1 MWWCFVVVHPGY
13 GQAAL
18 RRSFGGSLARIMRQ
32 VEAGAPEVGKDR
44 FGDVPD
50 PSITNQVSARWGN
63 MKRPP
68 ARQGLTGEDAEAT
81 AGAVFPGVHR
91 HAATHTVFATADAQS
106 NTGFPPRKSTVNTRT
121 RSAMD
126 IPGQPNVFGGAPS
139 MPALGVGNL
148 VHAQT

>member
-1 MWWCFVVVHPGY
+1 
-13 GQAAL
+13 
-18 RRSFGGSLARIMRQ
+18 MRQ

-44 FGDVPD
+44 FGDALD

-81 AGAVFPGVHR
+81 AGATFPGVHR
-91 HAATHTVFATADAQS
+91 HAANHTVFATADAQS

>member
-1 MWWCFVVVHPGY
+1 VRSNVRRI
-13 GQAAL
+13 L
-18 RRSFGGSLARIMRQ
+18 RR
-32 VEAGAPEVGKDR
+32 VDAGAPEVGKDR
-44 FGDVPD
+44 FDEDID

-81 AGAVFPGVHR
+81 SGATFPGVHR

-106 NTGFPPRKSTVNTRT
+106 NNELPWKKSTVKTRA

-126 IPGQPNVFGGAPS
+126 RPGREYPNIASGAAS

-148 VHAQT
+148 VLAQT